1 MKWRTKK
8 FLVPLI
14 VLVLLAG
21 LGLGYWLSR
30 RQVIIRLGIYA
41 GSSWDV
47 PTSRENRVLD
57 KTIREFEKK
66 YPNVKVVY
74 ESGITKKDY
83 GDWLADQIL
92 KGEQPDL
99 FMVPEDDFSLLAKTG
114 ALKDLSP
121 YISQGLADSFYPV
134 AYQAGKYQ
142 GKNYALPFESNPT
155 MMCVNKD
162 LLEREGIAIPESGW
176 TLAEFYE
183 ICQKITKDTNG
194 DGVIDQY
201 GSTDYTWQQA
211 LVAYGGHLLKDS
223 SLAIDSSEMH
233 KALTFIS
240 KLEALN
246 QHYNVSS
253 NDFDEGKV
261 AFFPMT
267 LAQYRTYKPYP
278 YHVAKYSSFSWTCIP
293 MPADSSQFNATQVKT
308 SLFGM
313 SAKTKQDQ
321 LVWELMTLLCQ
332 REKSQQEVFEKSQGM
347 SVLKT
352 VVDSKQSKQILQT
365 DDFGAD
371 SLTAQRLD
379 AMMKNAVLDIS
390 REINSHSLKQL
401 DYLLNNAIKKQEI
414 DSVLPSIQKEIESR

>member
-1 MKWRTKK
+1 MKDKAKK
-8 FLVPLI
+8 LLGLSLLLI
-14 VLVLLAG
+14 LLLAG
-21 LGLGYWLSR
+21 GLLYWSS
-30 RQVIIRLGIYA
+30 QQQQIIRLGIYA
-41 GSSWDV
+41 GSSWEV

-57 KTIREFEKK
+57 KTIRDFEKK
-66 YPNVKVVY
+66 HPKVKVVY
-74 ESGITKKDY
+74 ESGIPKKDY

-114 ALKDLSP
+114 ALKDLTP
-121 YISQGLADSFYPV
+121 YFSKDLASSFYPV

-142 GKNYALPFESNPT
+142 GKNYGLPFESNPT

-183 ICQKITKDTNG
+183 ICQKITKDTDG

-211 LVAYGGHLLKDS
+211 LVAYGGHLIKKS
-223 SLAIDSSEMH
+223 NLAIDSSEMH

-246 QHYNVSS
+246 QHYDVSS

-278 YHVAKYSSFSWTCIP
+278 YHVAKYSRFAWTCIP
-293 MPADSSQFNATQVKT
+293 MPAASSRFNATQVKT

-313 SAKTKQDQ
+313 SSKTKQSQ
-321 LVWELMTLLCQ
+321 LAWELMTMLCRQ
-332 REKSQQEVFEKSQGM
+332 QKSQQEVFEKSQGM

-352 VVDSKQSKQILQT
+352 VLDSPQSKKILQT

-371 SLTAQRLD
+371 SLTAKKLD

-390 REINSHSLKQL
+390 QEINSHSFKQL
-401 DYLLNNAIKKQEI
+401 DYLLNNAIKNKEI
-414 DSVLPSIQKEIESR
+414 DSALPSIQKEIESR